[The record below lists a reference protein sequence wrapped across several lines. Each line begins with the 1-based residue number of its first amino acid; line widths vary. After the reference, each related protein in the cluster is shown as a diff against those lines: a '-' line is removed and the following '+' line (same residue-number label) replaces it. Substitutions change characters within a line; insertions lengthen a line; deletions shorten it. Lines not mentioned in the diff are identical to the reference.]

1 MPVPHVTSA
10 RSSAEH
16 SNYCRKG
23 LGSSITLTGGDIK
36 TFSKNKEADPMR
48 AARLRWENVDLVR
61 GEARGCSHAQNPPRG
76 CSPD

>member
-48 AARLRWENVDLVR
+48 AARSAL
-61 GEARGCSHAQNPPRG
+61 GEC
-76 CSPD
+76 